1 MNLIRIK
8 NFDLEQVLKFKIVDV
23 LTSDFPKINIE

>member
-23 LTSDFPKINIE
+23 LTADFPKINIE

>member
-8 NFDLEQVLKFKIVDV
+8 NFDLDQVLKFKIVDV
-23 LTSDFPKINIE
+23 LTADFPKINIE

>member
-23 LTSDFPKINIE
+23 LTSDFPRINIE